1 MKLGGIVFI
10 MFISEEMCRSQQNLL
25 IFMGETKDAWKIDKQ
40 LT

>member
-10 MFISEEMCRSQQNLL
+10 MFISEEMCHFQQNLL